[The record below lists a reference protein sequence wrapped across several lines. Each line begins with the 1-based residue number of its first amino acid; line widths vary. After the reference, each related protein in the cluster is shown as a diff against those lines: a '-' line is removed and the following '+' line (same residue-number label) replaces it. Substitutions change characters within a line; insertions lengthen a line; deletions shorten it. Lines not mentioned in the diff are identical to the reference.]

1 MGRGQIGYWGI
12 STVDTVA
19 ERKRVV
25 FRPATAADTVRI
37 GDLVCYNSDLAADW
51 KELTANRLTGDFGG
65 ENATAYAEGSQTYNG
80 RFLIVEKGASGNL
93 NEWAGV
99 VAVLGPKKGGDGD
112 ILEIWVP
119 REGAVVPVYTD
130 VNCTLNTSVLGVSSS
145 SYLAQTVTG
154 DDDPLPIGVAVETV
168 DRSGTNGLVWCRLF
182 GRAGIGVEASF
193 FSPSI
198 KRNGRAYGFT
208 VGGDNFF
215 QGVAGAQEYLVH
227 LEGGKSVIASGD
239 CYGGILKISGGN
251 DVVQPT
257 SYIMRGINVSQSNDG
272 TLGQIDNFIGVK
284 NNVGTCTTVTA
295 LSLRAENYG
304 TNAGTGSV
312 FGGLDILLTPE
323 GTMAEKSFGIR
334 VRNNN
339 ASLATAVAAV
349 LEVSESGANTGF
361 TNLLY
366 VPTAAD
372 LGIIAASGDI
382 VFSSADKLIPIKVG
396 STTYYLVATDNV

>member
-1 MGRGQIGYWGI
+1 MGLITYVHDPKAVRISVYYEGT
-12 STVDTVA
+12 STVR
-19 ERKRVV
+19 EGM
-25 FRPATAADTVRI
+25 P
-37 GDLVCYNSDLAADW
+37 VCYNYDTTTNWTSVD
-51 KELTANRLTGDFGG
+51 KNGTAGTFD
-65 ENATAYAEGSQTYNG
+65 TSTAEGYQNEG
-80 RFLIVEKGASGNL
+80 KFIRVEDPTEFNL
-93 NEWAGV
+93 NWFAGEVAAGSPGIGVIGPCTLDIFVPNGAIVPIRTNANCV
-99 VAVLGPKKGGDGD
+99 VGITSLGVGTAGTYFEQVTGDGD
-112 ILEIWVP
+112 PIP
-119 REGAVVPVYTD
+119 CAV
-130 VNCTLNTSVLGVSSS
+130 
-145 SYLAQTVTG
+145 AM
-154 DDDPLPIGVAVETV
+154 ETV
-168 DRSGTNGLVWCRLF
+168 DRSGTAGLVLAKVF
-182 GRAGIGVEASF
+182 STGRSVSGLDGF
-193 FSPSI
+193 FSPSA
-198 KRNGRAYGFT
+198 KNNGRTYGFIIN
-208 VGGDNFF
+208 GDNFF

-227 LEGGKSVIASGD
+227 MEGWKSVIASGD

-257 SYIMRGINVSQSNDG
+257 SYILRGINANVSNDG
-272 TLGQIDNFIGVK
+272 TLGQLDNFIGVK
-284 NNVGTCTTVTA
+284 NDEGTCTTVTA

-339 ASLATAVAAV
+339 ASLATAVASV